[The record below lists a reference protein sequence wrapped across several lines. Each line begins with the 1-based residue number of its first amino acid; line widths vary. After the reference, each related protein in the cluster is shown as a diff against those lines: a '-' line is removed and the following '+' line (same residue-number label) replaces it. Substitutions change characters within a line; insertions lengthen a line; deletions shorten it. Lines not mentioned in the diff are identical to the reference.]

1 MALWIT
7 IFQSRKEA
15 AMRPS
20 SLRHGFIAIL
30 ALVIVVVP
38 PGVAGAQ
45 PLPNGGGAASLP
57 AEANLP
63 SSPVRTGKE
72 RLGEKWT
79 DEQRV
84 DNCNVPLDKRGPK
97 PRPNPDD
104 THHSDC

>member
-7 IFQSRKEA
+7 IFQNRKEVG
-15 AMRPS
+15 MRPS

-38 PGVAGAQ
+38 PGIARAQ
-45 PLPNGGGAASLP
+45 LLPNGSGAVSLP
-57 AEANLP
+57 AEANVP

-84 DNCNVPLDKRGPK
+84 DNCKVPSDKRGTK
-97 PRPNPDD
+97 LRPVTCPHAL
-104 THHSDC
+104 TQ